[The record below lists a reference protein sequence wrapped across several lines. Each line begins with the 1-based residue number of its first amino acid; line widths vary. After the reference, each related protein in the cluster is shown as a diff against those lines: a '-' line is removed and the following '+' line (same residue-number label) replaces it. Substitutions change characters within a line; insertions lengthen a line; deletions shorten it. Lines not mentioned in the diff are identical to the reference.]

1 MKPTDKHPDIENLL
15 TALTGR
21 NRREAVHEGFCTICG
36 GPATE
41 FKDELSE
48 KEFTISGMCQKC
60 QDGFFVDPEEE

>member
-15 TALTGR
+15 TILSGR

-41 FKDELSE
+41 FKDKLSE

-60 QDGFFVDPEEE
+60 QDEVFSDPEE